1 MIIKQ
6 DVAPL
11 ECTSAEENQPSATTA
26 VVDDNLSLP
35 VTSPGTTWDVTE
47 AKCQSEASALSSD
60 AATCVGDVVSKDDAG
75 LMEGFAM
82 FEEAAAVEAPKES
95 ADKKGCFTSL
105 SLASIT
111 CNGHEC
117 PCNENTKFT
126 HLYISFRFSL
136 FQL

>member
-11 ECTSAEENQPSATTA
+11 ECTTVEGNQQSPATA
-26 VVDDNLSLP
+26 VVDDNQSLP
-35 VTSPGTTWDVTE
+35 MTSPGTTYGGDIE
-47 AKCQSEASALSSD
+47 AKIQSKARTLSSD
-60 AATCVGDVVSKDDAG
+60 AACVGDVVSKDDAG

-117 PCNENTKFT
+117 PCNGNTKFKY
-126 HLYISFRFSL
+126 LYISFRFSL